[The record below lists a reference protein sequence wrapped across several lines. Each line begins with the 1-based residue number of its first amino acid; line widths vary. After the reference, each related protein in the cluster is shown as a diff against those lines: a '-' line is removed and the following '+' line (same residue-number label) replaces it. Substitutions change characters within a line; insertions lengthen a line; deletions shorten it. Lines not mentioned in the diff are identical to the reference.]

1 MIPFGLFDLKLLFVC
16 QIFHVNCETE
26 NLFKKYLIELIQSN
40 FNPFECPP
48 TISIKIIPTD
58 YVPKIYDV
66 VISVFI
72 SVLANEI

>member
-26 NLFKKYLIELIQSN
+26 NLFKKYLIDLIQSN

-48 TISIKIIPTD
+48 TVT
-58 YVPKIYDV
+58 
-66 VISVFI
+66 F
-72 SVLANEI
+72 